1 MKRLL
6 LLFALLW
13 VGTTGFSAV
22 KADKAE
28 KAEKA
33 DKTEQ
38 TDEASEE
45 KHLTDEERTKMIH
58 KALREREVE
67 LVIDPWGGSG
77 VECKEL
83 VKTNNGFDAYTDKPE
98 RFFER
103 GYTFKPINFMQ
114 GYRYVFEHEG
124 KYYGVKMSE
133 VQFDRRKD
141 AKELDFMIRGDSKQ
155 LREFGGRFYGT
166 SRALWLM
173 LIVMG
178 AAALVAVLY
187 LFAGMESLRPLLL
200 AILPAAILI
209 FSLIEIFGYIKFGT
223 DMFWWCE
230 YERYGFFGSLF
241 RLFPFA
247 AMVAAQVASLR
258 IYGRVLFKD
267 EIDEE
272 TGKPKQISLKPA
284 AWSLA
289 LCVPVFV
296 ICIFIVAGAG
306 MGNTILM
313 DIVGLVSFL
322 GTLGVGLIISLRR
335 NVKSFGAT
343 TGLYVTIFS
352 IVYIIGCIISA
363 IAMIILVF
371 QIIFQILVV
380 VGTILI
386 FMMMGTRRRVYRNG
400 RVYEEI
406 HY

>member
-6 LLFALLW
+6 LLLALL
-13 VGTTGFSAV
+13 VVSTATFSAV
-22 KADKAE
+22 KADKNKQAE
-28 KAEKA
+28 QTEQ
-33 DKTEQ
+33 TEQ
-38 TDEASEE
+38 TDENEE
-45 KHLTDEERTKMIH
+45 QKSLSTEERAALIH
-58 KALREREVE
+58 KTLREREVE

-83 VKTNNGFDAYTDKPE
+83 VKTSKGYESHTNKPE

-103 GYTFKPINFMQ
+103 GYTFKPIRFDG
-114 GYRYVFEHEG
+114 GYRYTFEEEG
-124 KYYGVKMSE
+124 KYYAVNMSDI
-133 VQFDRRKD
+133 QFDRRKD
-141 AKELDFMIRGDSKQ
+141 AKELDFMIRGKSEQ

-166 SRALWLM
+166 SQALWLM
-173 LIVMG
+173 LFVMG
-178 AAALVAVLY
+178 AAAVVVLFY
-187 LFAGMESLRPLLL
+187 LYGGVQSLRPLVLSV
-200 AILPAAILI
+200 LPAAILV
-209 FSLIEIFGYIKFGT
+209 FSLIEIVGYTKFGT

-230 YERYGFFGSLF
+230 YERYGFFGSLL

-247 AMVAAQVASLR
+247 AMVAAQVVSIR
-258 IYGRVLFKD
+258 VYERVLFEGETD
-267 EIDEE
+267 PE
-272 TGKPKQISLKPA
+272 TGKPKRISLKPA

-289 LCVPVFV
+289 LCIPIFV

-322 GTLGVGLIISLRR
+322 GTLGVGLFISLKR
-335 NVKSFGAT
+335 NIKSLGRT
-343 TGLYVTIFS
+343 TGLYVTSFS
-352 IVYIIGCIISA
+352 IIYIIGCIISA
-363 IAMIILVF
+363 IAMIILIF